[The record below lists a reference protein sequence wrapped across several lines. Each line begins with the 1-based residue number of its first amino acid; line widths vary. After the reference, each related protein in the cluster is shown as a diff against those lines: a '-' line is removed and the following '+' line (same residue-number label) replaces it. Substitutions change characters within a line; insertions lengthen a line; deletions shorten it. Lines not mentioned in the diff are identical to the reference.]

1 MEDRGRGVCFTAM
14 HIELEKLM
22 RRYLVWQLLGATLL
36 TTACATSTRTTAT
49 GSALSSAVQARGE
62 GTIARIY
69 YWRALPGKLD
79 EYTRYIRDVAER
91 IDGEARRR
99 GAFVSVTTYVAQDP
113 ASPWTHM
120 RIFILRDSVQLA
132 GLSAALDAAGVAFE
146 PDSVKRRVR
155 GEYSATLRERVGDA
169 TVGILH

>member
-1 MEDRGRGVCFTAM
+1 M
-14 HIELEKLM
+14 HIEREKLM
-22 RRYLVWQLLGATLL
+22 RRYRKWQLLGAALL
-36 TTACATSTRTTAT
+36 ASACASSTRTTTSGGTLA
-49 GSALSSAVQARGE
+49 SMAPERAE

-69 YWRALPGKLD
+69 YWRAIPGRLD
-79 EYTRYIRDVAER
+79 EYTRYIRDIAER
-91 IDGEARRR
+91 IDAEAQRR
-99 GAFVSVTTYVAQDP
+99 GAFVSVTTYVSRDP

-146 PDSVKRRVR
+146 PDSVKRRLR

-169 TVGILH
+169 TVGILR